1 MNACLLEAVNYKR
14 KKHVT
19 YLEIPSGLNNRCWF
33 CNHDSYGVSFI
44 LYASSATW
52 LAENVPIYT
61 SCPSIHIPAYYVLVM
76 IQTLWYSPWF
86 VKTCNSFVVSIYL
99 HKLFLPIPTTCN
111 NAICNVKSVWF
122 MSFSKVLTQ
131 DDLRSSLHISC
142 VTSRGRCKV
151 CHMRKLL
158 TNYWIADL
166 IIYPLSE

>member
-1 MNACLLEAVNYKR
+1 MLHTLKSLVAWIIAVDFVIMS
-14 KKHVT
+14 HMAFHSSCMHHQ
-19 YLEIPSGLNNRCWF
+19 L
-33 CNHDSYGVSFI
+33 HD
-44 LYASSATW
+44 LQR
-52 LAENVPIYT
+52 T
-61 SCPSIHIPAYYVLVM
+61 SQYPSIHIPAYYILVM

-86 VKTCNSFVVSIYL
+86 VKTCNSFVGSIYL
-99 HKLFLPIPTTCN
+99 HKQFLPIPTTCN

-131 DDLRSSLHISC
+131 DDLRASLHISC
-142 VTSRGRCKV
+142 VTSRGRCKL